1 MSSICAKASV
11 KLKQVEQEN
20 RDAMFVFLSDVWLDQ
35 VKVSQIGSREWKSY
49 TCIND
54 ILYMYIYILDC
65 PRVEL
70 YALSELYRITCVYL
84 LNPFTICTFYS
95 FQGENDFWK
104 SHNAFIIYEYVFIDV
119 KPLFIIF
126 ILIFCTLNL
135 KSVNYEQYHIWVEI
149 TYRSNLTGTNMTWKG

>member
-1 MSSICAKASV
+1 MKE
-11 KLKQVEQEN
+11 LH
-20 RDAMFVFLSDVWLDQ
+20 
-35 VKVSQIGSREWKSY
+35 
-49 TCIND
+49 
-54 ILYMYIYILDC
+54 LYQWHTVHVYIYILDC

-104 SHNAFIIYEYVFIDV
+104 SCNAFIIYEYVFIDV

-149 TYRSNLTGTNMTWKG
+149 TYRSNLTGTNMTWRVNIQWLKFSMFVNKLLHLIFF